1 MMRKIIAATTTAIAL
16 AVAGPALAGGGFSA
30 DVSGAAK
37 AGNSGT
43 IGSGAYSKN
52 FKGTAYS
59 IGKSSVNGS
68 SFSTVCG
75 GCKSFTTT
83 KFDSVSMTE
92 TYSPNGKG
100 YSEAYGFNE
109 VDWKTNV
116 KKSGSFSMDY
126 NNYGW

>member
-1 MMRKIIAATTTAIAL
+1 MMRKVIAATTTAIAL

-30 DVSGAAK
+30 DVSAATK

-52 FKGTAYS
+52 FFGKAYS
-59 IGKSSVNGS
+59 IGKSGVSGS
-68 SFSTVCG
+68 SYSTICG
-75 GCKSFTTT
+75 GCEAFTTT

-92 TYSPNGKG
+92 TYNPGGKG

-109 VDWKTNV
+109 ADWKTNV
-116 KKSGSFSMDY
+116 KKSGSLSFDWGG
-126 NNYGW
+126 YGF